1 MSEHAA
7 EFRISLM
14 GRVFEVS
21 RSGYYDWRNRQDA
34 LGSEKR
40 LEALLHIRRVFQAS
54 KQRYGS
60 PRIYRQLKAEGV
72 RIGRHRIARLMRQE
86 HLVARRRRR
95 YQRGVTTTRHH
106 HALAAN
112 VLDRQFRVGRP
123 NQVWVADVSY
133 FWTRS
138 GWIHLAIVMD
148 LGSRRVIGWSMGR
161 RVDATLSRSA
171 LDMAL
176 LHRQPAG
183 EVLHHSDQ
191 GSEYTN
197 HKYQQLLQGA
207 GMRSSMSRRRE
218 CYDNAVAES
227 FFKTIKV
234 ELARQQ
240 TFRTPQEARSAI
252 FEYIEVFYNR
262 RRLHSSLGYLSPAQY
277 EAQHTAY

>member
-7 EFRISLM
+7 EFKISLM
-14 GRVFEVS
+14 CRVFEVS
-21 RSGYYDWRNRQDA
+21 RSGYHGWRNRQDS
-34 LGSEKR
+34 LGQEKR
-40 LEALLHIRRVFQAS
+40 LEALLHIRQAFQAS
-54 KQRYGS
+54 RRRYGS
-60 PRIYRQLKAEGV
+60 PRIYRQLKAEGI

-95 YQRGVTTTRHH
+95 YQRLVTTTRHH

-112 VLDRQFRVGRP
+112 VLDRQFRVGPP
-123 NQVWVADVSY
+123 NRVWVADVSY
-133 FWTRS
+133 FWTQS

-161 RVDATLSRSA
+161 RVDAELSSSA
-171 LDMAL
+171 LDMAI

-183 EVLHHSDQ
+183 EVLHHSDR

-197 HKYQQLLQGA
+197 HTYQQLIKGA
-207 GMRSSMSRRRE
+207 GMLSSMSRRRE
-218 CYDNAVAES
+218 CHDNAVAES

-240 TFRTPQEARSAI
+240 KFRTPQEARSAI

-277 EAQHTAY
+277 EEQYTAY

>member
-7 EFRISLM
+7 EFRIGLM
-14 GRVFEVS
+14 CRVFEVS
-21 RSGYYDWRNRQDA
+21 RSGYYDWRKRQDA
-34 LGSEKR
+34 VRQEKR
-40 LEALLHIRRVFQAS
+40 VDTLLHIRRVFQGS

-72 RIGRHRIARLMRQE
+72 RIGRHRIARLMRE
-86 HLVARRRRR
+86 AHLVARRRRR
-95 YQRGVTTTRHH
+95 YQRLVTTTRHH

-112 VLDRQFRVGRP
+112 VLDRQFRVGPP
-123 NQVWVADVSY
+123 NRVWVADVSY
-133 FWTRS
+133 VWTHS
-138 GWIHLAIVMD
+138 GWIHLAIVLD
-148 LGSRRVIGWSMGR
+148 LGSRRVIGWSMGH

-171 LDMAL
+171 LEMAL
-176 LHRQPAG
+176 LHRQPVG

-197 HKYQQLLQGA
+197 HDYQQLIKDS

-218 CYDNAVAES
+218 CHDNAVAES

-240 TFRTPQEARSAI
+240 KFRTPQEARSAI

-277 EAQHTAY
+277 EEQYTTD